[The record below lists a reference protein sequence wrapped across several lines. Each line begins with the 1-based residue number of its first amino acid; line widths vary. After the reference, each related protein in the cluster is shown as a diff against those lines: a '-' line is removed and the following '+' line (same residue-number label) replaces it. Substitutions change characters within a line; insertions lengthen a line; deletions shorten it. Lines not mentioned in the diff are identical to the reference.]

1 MKEYTFAY
9 GSGSVNIPL
18 EEDQVTAVLAGND
31 IPPVPDIRDAVRESL
46 EVPIGCAPLRAC
58 VKPGDTVALVVS
70 DMSRFW
76 MRQDLVIPHLVD
88 YLLDDCGLKS
98 GDLTIVVANGTHP
111 GGDEAALRTLVTDA
125 VFERVRVVNHDC
137 RADDLVTLGTTSFG
151 TEVAVNRI
159 AAEAD
164 LCVCLGAATYHVM
177 AGFGGGR
184 KSILPG
190 ISGEATIRHNH
201 ALSLDP
207 DELRCNALTANG
219 RTADNPLNLDM
230 LEAAGMMKRLFMVN
244 LVVNAD
250 EKLCAVFSG
259 HYVRSW
265 ERACREVER
274 VYQAP
279 IREKVDVVVA
289 GCGGYPRDMSLYQGT
304 KAIDNVES
312 ALKPGGTLILV
323 IEARE
328 GGGPAEYFGWCEN
341 LKDGSLEKRLRGAF
355 TVAGFIFFLNCEQ
368 ARRYRVMLLSSI
380 DPAEA
385 APMGIESY
393 RDVPSL
399 LANASLAGKSILV
412 VPNAGSVVPVVTG
425 E

>member
-1 MKEYTFAY
+1 MKEYRFAY
-9 GSGSVNIPL
+9 GSGSVTIPL
-18 EEDQVTAVLAGND
+18 DERQVRAELFGNEV
-31 IPPVPDIRDAVRESL
+31 PALPDIRAAVRRSL
-46 EVPIGCAPLRAC
+46 DAPIGLPPLREC
-58 VKPGDTVALVVS
+58 VGAGDRVALIVS

-76 MRQDLVIPHLVD
+76 MRQDLVVPHLVG
-88 YLLDDCGLKS
+88 YLLEDCGLAAE
-98 GDLTIVVANGTHP
+98 DITIVVANGTHP
-111 GGDEAALRTLVTDA
+111 GGDEKALRTLVTDA
-125 VFERVRVVNHDC
+125 VFERIRVVNHDC
-137 RADDLVTLGTTSFG
+137 RAADLVTLGTTSFG

-164 LCVCLGAATYHVM
+164 LCLCLGAATYHVM

-190 ISGEATIRHNH
+190 ISGENTIRQNH

-207 DELRCNALTANG
+207 VELRSNPLIGNG

-230 LEAAGMMKRLFMVN
+230 LEAAGMMKDLFMVN
-244 LVVNAD
+244 LVVNAA

-259 HYVRSW
+259 HYRLSW

-274 VYQAP
+274 VYQVP
-279 IREKVDVVVA
+279 IKEQTDVVVA

-328 GGGPAEYFGWCEN
+328 GGGPAEYFGWSRDLRDGTLEN
-341 LKDGSLEKRLRGAF
+341 RLREAF
-355 TVAGFIFFLNCEQ
+355 TVAGYVFFLNCEQ
-368 ARRYRVMLLSSI
+368 ARRSRVMLLSGI
-380 DPAEA
+380 DPAET

-393 RDVPSL
+393 PDVPSL
-399 LANASLAGKSILV
+399 LAAAKLEGKSITV
-412 VPNAGSVVPVVTG
+412 IPQAGSVVPVVTG
-425 E
+425 